1 MILSRRERS
10 SCAGR
15 CIVGPPGGRPEV
27 QRGDAFH
34 SQRLWCP
41 EPLRANGRIPRRYRV
56 HASPRRETMETSRMK
71 MARSR
76 RSGAARNP
84 QRSASCSQDRRDRRP
99 QDFLSGGGQVR
110 HAEAGAA
117 AWLPGLV
124 ASVPQSDGRA
134 VRRIPRRVAGLSG
147 FGNSDIPD
155 PKKFTYTFD
164 KTAEITE
171 KFLRKVGFTKFGL
184 YVQDYGGPVG
194 FRILDKHPDWL
205 EWLIIQNTNAFE
217 VGFTAAWEGLRGAY
231 WKSRSPENEKAVAA
245 FLEPDTIKTIYLH
258 GHPDPEKISPDNWN
272 MDSHFLERPNA
283 KQVQLDFFYDYRTN
297 VALYP
302 KWQAY
307 LKERQPK
314 TIIFWG
320 QTDIFFTKE
329 GGEAFLEVLPKAE
342 MHRLDSGHFAV
353 GDPSTSSRPG

>member
-1 MILSRRERS
+1 MHSI
-10 SCAGR
+10 
-15 CIVGPPGGRPEV
+15 PGGYGGTHPR
-27 QRGDAFH
+27 
-34 SQRLWCP
+34 
-41 EPLRANGRIPRRYRV
+41 RAMGRIPRRYRV
-56 HASPRRETMETSRMK
+56 HAPPRREIMEASWLK
-71 MARSR
+71 LARPR
-76 RSGAARNP
+76 H
-84 QRSASCSQDRRDRRP
+84 DRGP
-99 QDFLSGGGQVR
+99 PEKSETE
-110 HAEAGAA
+110 HAMLFKTVEIEGLKIFYREAGN
-117 AWLPGLV
+117 PGMPKLV
-124 ASVPQSDGRA
+124 LLHGFPASSHQYRNLMTALSDEFHI
-134 VRRIPRRVAGLSG
+134 VSPDYPG

-155 PKKFTYTFD
+155 PKKFAYTFD
-164 KTAEITE
+164 KAADITE
-171 KFLRKVGFTKFGL
+171 KFLQKVGFTKFGL

-231 WKSRSPENEKAVAA
+231 WKSRNPENEKAVAA

-272 MDSHFLERPNA
+272 MDNHFLERPNA

-297 VALYP
+297 VGLYP
-302 KWQAY
+302 KWQAF
-307 LKERQPK
+307 LKQRQPK

-329 GGEAFLEVLPKAE
+329 GGEAFLEVLPSAE

-353 GDPSTSSRPG
+353 EDSIDIIAPKMKAFYRSNLN